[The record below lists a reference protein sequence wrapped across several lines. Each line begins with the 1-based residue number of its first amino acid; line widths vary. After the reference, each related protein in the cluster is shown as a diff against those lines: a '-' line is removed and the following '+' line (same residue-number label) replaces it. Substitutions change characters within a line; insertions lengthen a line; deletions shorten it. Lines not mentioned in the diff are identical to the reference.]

1 MLQSEGLAGTAA
13 IKFPDVLGLAWCLLD
28 ITCLM
33 CCGVQKT
40 WEVSFYSPVK
50 LSFQES
56 LSLEVPQG
64 S

>member
-1 MLQSEGLAGTAA
+1 MLQSEGLAGTTA
-13 IKFPDVLGLAWCLLD
+13 IKFPDALGLAWYLLH

-50 LSFQES
+50 LSFEES
-56 LSLEVPQG
+56 LSLDVSQD